1 MTMGMGFPMRMGIP
15 RESRGNVNKTPTLEW
30 EGLEMNVDRNGNDAY
45 FNGTKFTRI
54 FEDLR

>member
-1 MTMGMGFPMRMGIP
+1 MGMGFPMRMGIP